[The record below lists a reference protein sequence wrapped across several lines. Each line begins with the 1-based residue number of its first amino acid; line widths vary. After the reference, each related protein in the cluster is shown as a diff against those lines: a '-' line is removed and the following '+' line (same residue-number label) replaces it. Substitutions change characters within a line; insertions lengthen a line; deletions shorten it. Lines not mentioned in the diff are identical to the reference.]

1 MNNEIEQYVQR
12 QLAIQQQAHQM
23 ELARVQHELLL
34 SNEVARKLKVKQE
47 TSRFKRPED
56 KRAVEFLVNEQFDL
70 KEITDDFMRVI
81 GEAAHDEDLDFEL
94 LLADNPREIAQFLKR
109 NLSFLNKRDRCVR
122 YELEA
127 YNMSIKTPGGW
138 LTEKKFREDSIFL
151 QGSEK
156 ANWWEEPELS
166 VEKKYE
172 KLRKAE
178 ADVKREVALKKVFY
192 KKPLK
197 FPYNSQGSQRRFTRW
212 DQGPQSS
219 ATWSNSGNVVSRS
232 PSFIPL
238 PKDNQKQAGQQGPNC
253 YHCGETGHIQKNC
266 PKK

>member
-1 MNNEIEQYVQR
+1 MN
-12 QLAIQQQAHQM
+12 
-23 ELARVQHELLL
+23 
-34 SNEVARKLKVKQE
+34 
-47 TSRFKRPED
+47 
-56 KRAVEFLVNEQFDL
+56 FLVNEQF
-70 KEITDDFMRVI
+70 EITDDFMRVI
-81 GEAAHDEDLDFEL
+81 WEAALDEEI
-94 LLADNPREIAQFLKR
+94 ADNLQEIAQFLKR

-122 YELEA
+122 YELEV

-219 ATWSNSGNVVSRS
+219 ATWSNSGNVVSKS
-232 PSFIPL
+232 PSYNL
-238 PKDNQKQAGQQGPNC
+238 PKDNLKQSGQQGPNC
-253 YHCGETGHIQKNC
+253 YHCGETGHIQRNC